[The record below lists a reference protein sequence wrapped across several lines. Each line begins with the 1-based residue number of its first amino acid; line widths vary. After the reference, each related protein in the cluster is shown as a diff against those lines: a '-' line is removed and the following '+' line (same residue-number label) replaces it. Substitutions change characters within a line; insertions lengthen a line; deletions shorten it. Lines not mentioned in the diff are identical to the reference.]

1 MGVARQPR
9 GVIWLAQGAAMPN
22 VDQIAT
28 IDGRHEQHPAALRSG
43 ARASRRYARYDHSW
57 VWLLPVILLLLVI
70 GIYPFLYNIW
80 NSFREFNP
88 MTGRIEPVGFE
99 NWQRLIQEIVA
110 PGGRVRAALATTTI
124 YVASALAIEFVLG
137 LAIAVLLNSGV
148 WGAGLWQSLMIL
160 PMVVPPT
167 VAAVMFK
174 VLENPDYGALSY
186 YLQQIGITDKIEPL
200 LGGTGKYAIQAV
212 LIPDIWQWTPFFVL
226 ILLAGLKALPSEPL
240 EAARVDGA
248 TSWQTFWT
256 ITLPMLRPMIA
267 VAVLFRLVDLLKVF
281 DYIFVLTSGGPGTRT
296 EVISFYAYQRSFTTI
311 EWGYG
316 SVLGLLIFVLAI
328 LVANLFVRVFKI
340 GW

>member
-1 MGVARQPR
+1 MT
-9 GVIWLAQGAAMPN
+9 N

-28 IDGRHEQHPAALRSG
+28 IDGRSKAYSAALKPRTWE
-43 ARASRRYARYDHSW
+43 ARRFFSSDRPW
-57 VWLLPVILLLLVI
+57 MWLLPVILLLLVI
-70 GIYPFLYNIW
+70 GIYPFFYNIW
-80 NSFREFNP
+80 NSFQEFNP
-88 MTGRIEPVGFE
+88 MSGRVEPVGLE
-99 NWQRLIQEIVA
+99 NWQRLIQEMVQ
-110 PGGRVRAALATTTI
+110 PGGRVRAALGTTAI
-124 YVASALAIEFVLG
+124 YVTSALVIEFVLG
-137 LAIAVLLNSGV
+137 LSIAVLLNGGV
-148 WGAGLWQSLMIL
+148 WGAGLWQSLLIL

-174 VLENPDYGALSY
+174 VLENADYGALAY
-186 YLQQIGITDKIEPL
+186 YLQQVGITDKVEPL
-200 LGGTGKYAIQAV
+200 LGGTGQYAIQAV

-226 ILLAGLKALPSEPL
+226 ILLAGLKALPHEPL
-240 EAARVDGA
+240 EAAQVDGA
-248 TSWQTFWT
+248 TSWQTFWS

-328 LVANLFVRVFKI
+328 LVASLFVRVFKV